1 MSLVRRELP
10 IKIAFIG
17 SRAPRYQQHIKRVRV
32 EGPEDSLPEE
42 IILDADE
49 IAEGGVLTIDDVP
62 WPEDCE
68 VVDRRGIDP
77 VISVQRAKKEQR
89 GKRHDDDDDER

>member
-1 MSLVRRELP
+1 MSFVRRELP
-10 IKIAFIG
+10 IKITFNG
-17 SRAPRYQQHIKRVRV
+17 SRAPRYQQHIKRVHV
-32 EGPEDSLPEE
+32 EGPEECLPEE

-49 IAEGGVLTIDDVP
+49 IATGGVLTIDDVA

-77 VISVQRAKKEQR
+77 VISVQRAKKEHR
-89 GKRHDDDDDER
+89 GKHHDEDYDD